1 MSSEGLENVSQ
12 SLTTNVGAGGG
23 QGRWG
28 PVRTA
33 SHLERKDQNTETSS
47 RAEGGLGARRRPALT
62 FLICKEIP
70 KAEDLG
76 HEDPDG
82 DEELGH
88 HSQGP
93 SQVLRGQLP

>member
-1 MSSEGLENVSQ
+1 M
-12 SLTTNVGAGGG
+12 GAGRG

-33 SHLERKDQNTETSS
+33 SQLERKDQNTEMSS
-47 RAEGGLGARRRPALT
+47 RAEGGLGAGRRPELT
-62 FLICKEIP
+62 FLICKETL

-76 HEDPDG
+76 HEDPDS

-88 HSQGP
+88 HSQSP